1 MTRRRNSGSTWN
13 EAPARYH
20 VFLWLVEGGSNL
32 SAAAKAALADPAN
45 DLFLSA
51 ASVWELAIK
60 IGNKKLSLSDPL
72 DAYVARWTAAYQL
85 GALPVQFDHAHTVT
99 KLPPH
104 HKDPFDRLLIA
115 QAVAEGMSVVT
126 SDGKFAPYGVPVVW

>member
-1 MTRRRNSGSTWN
+1 MRLLLDTHT
-13 EAPARYH
+13 
-20 VFLWLVEGGSNL
+20 FLWLVEGSPNL

-60 IGNKKLSLSDPL
+60 IGNNKLSLSDPL
-72 DAYVARWTAAYQL
+72 DVYVAKWTAAYQL
-85 GALPVQFDHAHTVT
+85 GPLPVQFGHAQAVAN
-99 KLPPH
+99 LPAH

-115 QAVAEGMSVVT
+115 QAVHEGMSVVT